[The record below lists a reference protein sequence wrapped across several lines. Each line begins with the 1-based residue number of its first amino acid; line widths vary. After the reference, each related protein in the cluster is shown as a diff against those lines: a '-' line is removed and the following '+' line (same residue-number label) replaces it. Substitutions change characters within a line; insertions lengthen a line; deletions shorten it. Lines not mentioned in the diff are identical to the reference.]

1 VKLPFQI
8 GRRILSVVAVGAI
21 IAAAALA
28 PRANAGERDTALARL
43 FPKDTAAVAYI
54 DLKAAHEQ
62 PWFDLAERNL
72 LPLRLRKITFQ
83 LANAGLDPHSQVET
97 LAWGTLSAGKSGAG
111 QILGVA
117 FGHFSQIGV
126 EDYWRDHKVPPVELR
141 GVRVF
146 DMGGAGG
153 GGDGDLY
160 LGFLDASTIVFGQ
173 PDALDKLLAVYYQGE
188 PSLAENSALVS
199 QIRAAR
205 ADSIAWAVWNKDFSS
220 AALRQL
226 LPGIAESREAAQLLK
241 GIDSMELDATNQ
253 DGLSAQ
259 SQIVCASRAS
269 AASLAAILQLGLAY
283 RQRESQ
289 AANPGFSASIF
300 GDIRVS
306 ADGNIVQITIPLGS
320 EQLTS
325 ALLGRNLLNLLQ

>member
-1 VKLPFQI
+1 VKLPFKI
-8 GRRILSVVAVGAI
+8 GRGILSVVAVGAI

-28 PRANAGERDTALARL
+28 PRAKAGERDTALARI
-43 FPKDTAAVAYI
+43 FPKDTAAIAYI
-54 DLKAAHEQ
+54 NLKAAHQQ

-83 LANAGLDPHSQVET
+83 LSNAGLDPNSQVET

-126 EDYWRDHKVPPVELR
+126 EDYWRDHKVPSVELR

-146 DMGGAGG
+146 DMGGG

-173 PDALDKLLAVYYQGE
+173 PDALDKLLAVYDQGE

-205 ADSIAWAVWNKDFSS
+205 TDSMAWAVWNKDFSS

-289 AANPGFSASIF
+289 AANPGFSSSIF

-306 ADGNIVQITIPLGS
+306 ASGSTVQIEIPLGA